1 MKREGPSIAFSLSP
15 DPDLDNRSQ
24 LSGWLYFNLVHV
36 SSHAP
41 TYRPK
46 FLFVSAQHGGRPS
59 EIPGKVG
66 VGKRPMPWPAREK
79 RRLLLCRHLPVQS
92 RAVEYHC
99 LSVGVRANLNFYFLL
114 SSTDAEGQK
123 EVEAK
128 HDQFTENWPVACP
141 YRFSSICR
149 VFFLNLGTSFFS
161 SSPYRWRLIG
171 LHCVFLLFNCLFLW
185 VFPEKHF

>member
-1 MKREGPSIAFSLSP
+1 
-15 DPDLDNRSQ
+15 
-24 LSGWLYFNLVHV
+24 VHV

-59 EIPGKVG
+59 ELKWAWGRG
-66 VGKRPMPWPAREK
+66 PWPAREK

-99 LSVGVRANLNFYFLL
+99 LSVGVRANINFYFLL

-123 EVEAK
+123 EEEAK
-128 HDQFTENWPVACP
+128 HDQFTESRN
-141 YRFSSICR
+141 FI
-149 VFFLNLGTSFFS
+149 FFLLPIVDVS
-161 SSPYRWRLIG
+161 SVYT
-171 LHCVFLLFNCLFLW
+171 VFLLFNCLFLW
-185 VFPEKHF
+185 FLFFWKTSLVGSWSHFANRLIETTYARARAIL